1 MPVNNCAAQMTGSTK
16 LIRPTY
22 VGAGIVLV
30 SPCRMRYLL
39 LKGHSGIWSFPKGHT
54 EFSDKNTPLRTACR
68 ETYEETGFI
77 AGTDYTIVGDSIR
90 FGKRP
95 YWVGIMCR
103 DTVPCLAEREH
114 SEAAWFTAE
123 AICAMHINSDVRDWT
138 KKRDRGFKQLASLPL
153 QS

>member
-1 MPVNNCAAQMTGSTK
+1 MTGLK

-30 SPCRMRYLL
+30 SPCRTRYLL

-54 EFSDKNTPLRTACR
+54 EFIDKNTPLRTACR

-95 YWVGIMCR
+95 YWVGIMNR
-103 DTVPCLAEREH
+103 DTAPCLAEREH
-114 SEAAWFTAE
+114 SEAAWLTAE
-123 AICAMHINSDVRDWT
+123 AIGAMHINSDVRDWT
-138 KKRDRGFKQLASLPL
+138 KKIGRGFKQLASALL

>member
-1 MPVNNCAAQMTGSTK
+1 MTGLK

-30 SPCRMRYLL
+30 SPCRTRYLL

-77 AGTDYTIVGDSIR
+77 AGTDYTIVGDFIR

-95 YWVGIMCR
+95 YWVGIMR
-103 DTVPCLAEREH
+103 QDTVPCIAEREH
-114 SEAAWFTAE
+114 SEAAWLTAE
-123 AICAMHINSDVRDWT
+123 DIGAMTINSDVRDWT
-138 KKRDRGFKQLASLPL
+138 KKIGRGFKQLASAQL